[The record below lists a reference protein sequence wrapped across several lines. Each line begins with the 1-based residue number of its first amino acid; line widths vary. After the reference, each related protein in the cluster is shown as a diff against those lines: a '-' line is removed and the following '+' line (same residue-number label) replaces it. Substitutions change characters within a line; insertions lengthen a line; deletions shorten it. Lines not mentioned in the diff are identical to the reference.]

1 MLDQMEPSA
10 TFNSWPDDHSPQNPE
25 RHPKPQGGPEARGN
39 HRHLEH
45 ILRIRGSGIRHRKHP
60 KRIQVKQRIHR
71 ELRTNKRCCP
81 VGRMAG
87 QLCRPPACFL
97 LHGSLGLLMIRR
109 WSDLAR
115 VCIPRQTQPSDQGGG
130 SHAHLFSASTV

>member
-45 ILRIRGSGIRHRKHP
+45 ILCIRGSGIRHRKHP
-60 KRIQVKQRIHR
+60 ERIQVNQRIHR

-87 QLCRPPACFL
+87 QLCREAHQGC
-97 LHGSLGLLMIRR
+97 G
-109 WSDLAR
+109 DQ
-115 VCIPRQTQPSDQGGG
+115 QTGQEGE
-130 SHAHLFSASTV
+130 